1 MAPRRE
7 DDEGDVR
14 GSRLGETPA
23 VGVAGQVVVAAGRA
37 LVGNAG
43 QALVKVVGLGAV
55 AGEGILV
62 DGVGFEVW
70 AGEVT
75 ALVGASGS
83 GKTTSALALLGEHGQ
98 GVTLSGVVEVD
109 GRLVVDGGGVT
120 GAAAAVRGRV
130 VAYMPQHPGSA
141 LNPARRIG
149 AGLTELAKLHHPDV
163 PGIVSEALRAAQ
175 LPDDRATLR
184 RFPHQFSGGQR
195 QRIALAQALTCRPKV
210 LVLDEPSTGLDSI
223 TRLQLVGE
231 LKELAAAGLGI
242 LLLSH
247 DLELVRALA
256 HRVVVLDAGRVVGDV
271 LPTATQPVASPGTR
285 STGEPLLQAMNVS
298 ASLRTRG
305 RDPILQEVDLA
316 VPPGG
321 CVGVVGR
328 SGSGKTTLA
337 RCLAG
342 LHERHAGRI
351 TLAGEDLPVLRK
363 RSLEQNRRV
372 QYVWQEV
379 RGSFDE
385 RRLVDDQ
392 VARTAIRLRGL
403 TPSDAKAEAVAT
415 LARLGVSA
423 RTAARPPSRLSGG
436 ELQRAALARALL
448 AHPDVLVCDEITT
461 ALDEHGTGLVV
472 ELLNELKTQ
481 GTALVWISH
490 DLGLVAAVSD
500 HVLVLDA
507 GRVVEQGPPATVM
520 NEPSTELTQRLV
532 RAARIGHQ
540 PPEPPPVLTSSAD
553 TRSEPH
559 R

>member
-1 MAPRRE
+1 MK
-7 DDEGDVR
+7 
-14 GSRLGETPA
+14 
-23 VGVAGQVVVAAGRA
+23 
-37 LVGNAG
+37 
-43 QALVKVVGLGAV
+43 ALVKVTALAAV
-55 AGEGILV
+55 SGEAILV
-62 DGVGFEVW
+62 DGVDFEVW
-70 AGEVT
+70 PGQVT

-83 GKTTSALALLGEHGQ
+83 GKTTSALALLGEHGT
-98 GVTLSGVVEVD
+98 GVTLSGRVEVD
-109 GRLVVDGGGVT
+109 GQVVVDDDGVT
-120 GAAAAVRGRV
+120 AAATKVRGRV

-149 AGLTELAKLHHPDV
+149 AGLTELAKLHHPGEDV
-163 PGIVSEALRAAQ
+163 VPEALRAAQ
-175 LPDDRATLR
+175 LPADRSTLR

-231 LKELAAAGLGI
+231 LKELAGAGLGI

-247 DLELVRALA
+247 DLDLVRELA
-256 HRVVVLDAGRVVGDV
+256 HQVVVLDAGRVVGDV
-271 LPTATQPVASPGTR
+271 LPTATQPIAVPGSR
-285 STGEPLLQAMNVS
+285 RAGDPLLQATKIS
-298 ASLRTRG
+298 ATLRG
-305 RDPILQEVDLA
+305 RQPILQEVDLT
-316 VPPGG
+316 VPAGG

-342 LHERHAGRI
+342 LHERFTGRI
-351 TLAGEDLPVLRK
+351 TLADNELPVLRK
-363 RSLEQNRRV
+363 RSAEQNRRV

-385 RRLVDDQ
+385 RRLVDEQ
-392 VARTAIRLRGL
+392 VARTAVRLRGL
-403 TPSDAKAEAVAT
+403 TPVDAKAEAVAT

-423 RTAARPPSRLSGG
+423 MVAARPPSRLSGG

-448 AHPDVLVCDEITT
+448 ARPDVLICDEITT
-461 ALDEHGTGLVV
+461 ALDEGGTALVV
-472 ELLNELKTQ
+472 ELLDELKAE

-490 DLGLVAAVSD
+490 DLALVAAVAD

-520 NEPSTELTQRLV
+520 KQPATELTQRLV
-532 RAARIGHQ
+532 QAALIGRV
-540 PPEPPPVLTSSAD
+540 PPESPPVLTCSAD
-553 TRSEPH
+553 TRSEP
-559 R
+559 RR

>member
-1 MAPRRE
+1 MRSE
-7 DDEGDVR
+7 
-14 GSRLGETPA
+14 
-23 VGVAGQVVVAAGRA
+23 GRA
-37 LVGNAG
+37 DRGGSASAASSAHGLAGGERPLVRVASL
-43 QALVKVVGLGAV
+43 AAV
-55 AGEGILV
+55 AGESILV
-62 DGVGFEVW
+62 DGVDFEVW
-70 AGEVT
+70 PGQVT

-83 GKTTSALALLGEHGQ
+83 GKTTSALALLGEHGN
-98 GVTLSGVVEVD
+98 GVTLSGHVEVD
-109 GRLVVDGGGVT
+109 GQLVVDLDGVT
-120 GAAAAVRGRV
+120 AAAAQVRGRV

-149 AGLTELAKLHHPDV
+149 AGLTELAKLHHPSAPGVV
-163 PGIVSEALRAAQ
+163 PEALRAAQ
-175 LPDDRATLR
+175 LPADRATLR

-223 TRLQLVGE
+223 TRLQLAGE
-231 LKELAAAGLGI
+231 LQELAQAGLGI

-247 DLELVRALA
+247 DLDLVRALA
-256 HRVVVLDAGRVVGDV
+256 HQVVVLDAGRVIGDV
-271 LPTATQPVASPGTR
+271 LATKTQSTATQLTAGPGTR
-285 STGEPLLQAMNVS
+285 STSEPLLQAMNIS
-298 ASLRTRG
+298 ASLRA
-305 RDPILQEVDLA
+305 RDRILQEVDLA
-316 VPPGG
+316 VPSGG

-342 LHERHAGRI
+342 LHERVTGRI

-392 VARTAIRLRGL
+392 VARTAVRLRGL
-403 TPSDAKAEAVAT
+403 TPAEAKEEAVAT

-423 RTAARPPSRLSGG
+423 MVAARPPSQLSGG

-448 AHPDVLVCDEITT
+448 AKPDVLVCDEITT
-461 ALDEHGTGLVV
+461 ALDERGTALVV
-472 ELLNELKTQ
+472 ELLNELKAQ
-481 GTALVWISH
+481 GTALIWISH

-520 NEPSTELTQRLV
+520 RQPTTALTQRLV
-532 RAARIGHQ
+532 QAASIGRV
-540 PPEPPPVLTSSAD
+540 PLDSPPVLTCSAD
-553 TRSEPH
+553 TRSDPH